1 MQYYK
6 TGSLCVSCAS
16 PSQRTV
22 VIVVG
27 SMLGLGLL
35 GGIGYKVYS
44 DRKKKKKLAEAA
56 KEAEAR
62 AEGAFA
68 LRSAS

>member
-44 DRKKKKKLAEAA
+44 DRKKKKLAEAA